1 MLYSNNN
8 GKQSEKYT
16 PVIDNNFEK
25 VTASTLSKVLW
36 IILVVLTLGLLLI
49 KVITTKNYFKNL
61 EMKINESASNIDIQ
75 LEKRYDTLT
84 KLLASVK
91 GHINL
96 DKEIFTKIAAYRS
109 GMTLDEKTQILNK
122 VNSALAVQFENYP
135 NLDASESIR
144 TFNTE
149 LIMIEREIAASRRL
163 YNSLVTRF
171 NAEIYQWPNNVILAN
186 SDYQGIPL
194 YVTDIEKRSDIN
206 VNF

>member
-1 MLYSNNN
+1 MIYSKNN
-8 GKQSEKYT
+8 GKQAEQYT
-16 PVIDNNFEK
+16 PIIDNNLPK
-25 VTASTLSKVLW
+25 VTCSTIGKVFW
-36 IILVVLTLGLLLI
+36 IILIVLTFGLLLI
-49 KVITTKNYFKNL
+49 KVVKTRNYFKDL
-61 EMKINESASNIDIQ
+61 EMRINESASNIDVQ

-84 KLLASVK
+84 KLMNSVK

-122 VNSALAVQFENYP
+122 VNGLLAMQIENYP

-171 NAEIYQWPNNVILAN
+171 NAEIYQWPNNVIL
-186 SDYQGIPL
+186 SSQDYQGIEL
-194 YVTDIEKRSDIN
+194 YATSVEKRSDIN

>member
-16 PVIDNNFEK
+16 PIIDNNFEK
-25 VTASTLSKVLW
+25 VTASTSSKVLW

-49 KVITTKNYFKNL
+49 KVITTKNYFKKL

-84 KLLASVK
+84 KLLSSVK

-122 VNSALAVQFENYP
+122 VNSALALQFENYP

-186 SDYQGIPL
+186 SDYHGIPL